1 MSTPYS
7 PPPRRRLT
15 RAEVRRRR
23 RQRAI
28 RRIAVLTAGLC
39 LAVGGVF
46 LLVRGLTD
54 SQSRGCLLQAE
65 SLPAAASSTVS
76 SSSAAAGVCRP
87 SASEDPSQNISGLT
101 ASQAQAMLD
110 DPLSV
115 LVNHDHQIQRAYAF
129 FRRQGVR
136 LRHVHQ

>member
-54 SQSRGCLLQAE
+54 GPKPGLPPPRPKVCPPLLPAP
-65 SLPAAASSTVS
+65 SPAAA
-76 SSSAAAGVCRP
+76 
-87 SASEDPSQNISGLT
+87 
-101 ASQAQAMLD
+101 
-110 DPLSV
+110 PLRS
-115 LVNHDHQIQRAYAF
+115 LPPPL
-129 FRRQGVR
+129 R
-136 LRHVHQ
+136 LRIPARTSAD